1 MVEGYTDVIAMHL
14 RAGECGG
21 QLGYSIERTTNPVAT
36 PLHLQ
41 YHLII

>member
-1 MVEGYTDVIAMHL
+1 MVEGYTDVIAMHQ
-14 RAGECGG
+14 CG
-21 QLGYSIERTTNPVAT
+21 LENVVANSYSIERTTNPVAT